1 MYVTNLRQTPSF
13 QTLDTLRAR
22 IGVVDRTAMEQ
33 GGLQGLFGKHGG
45 LQKAGAVSPSMG
57 RSPSPFSESSFSPS
71 SGKAPVELNPGA
83 RGPSAMSPGVGAGSS
98 AGLSADAKLGGG
110 QPSTLGQ
117 HKKKIES
124 VALAARIWRFDAAF

>member
-1 MYVTNLRQTPSF
+1 MYVANLRQTPSF

-45 LQKAGAVSPSMG
+45 PQKAGAV
-57 RSPSPFSESSFSPS
+57 SPSPFSESSFSPS

-83 RGPSAMSPGVGAGSS
+83 SGPSA
-98 AGLSADAKLGGG
+98 
-110 QPSTLGQ
+110 LGQ
-117 HKKKIES
+117 HKKDIES